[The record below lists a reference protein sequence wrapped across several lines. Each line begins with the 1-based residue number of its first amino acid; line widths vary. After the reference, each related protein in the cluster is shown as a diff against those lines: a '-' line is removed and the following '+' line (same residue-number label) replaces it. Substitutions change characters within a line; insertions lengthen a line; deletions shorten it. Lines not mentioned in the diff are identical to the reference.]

1 MPFNVRQ
8 YEIGQPFFGAADG
21 NVLAEMDQ
29 KRLQSYDLYENLYWN
44 NHASLKI
51 VLRGEDSLPIY
62 LPSGKKIIEA
72 TNRFLGQGFDYFVES
87 GSLESPEEP
96 PDEGSR
102 QAIESYF
109 RNWFKREELRS
120 KFASNKRWGL
130 VRADAVFY
138 LTADPGKEVGQ
149 RLSIHEVDP
158 RQIFLIDDPA
168 DVTRQIG
175 CHIVELVPDFREP
188 DTDKKI
194 VKRTTFRK
202 VQNATGGFTGKV
214 SSEVTHW
221 TIGKWDDRILA
232 PADMEKVSNAN
243 SDVPLEDLPDP
254 ISQLP
259 IYKWRNNPPQ
269 NSSWGM
275 SQLTGLETLIFGINQ
290 SLSDEDLT
298 LVMQGLGMFVTTAS
312 PPQDEN
318 GNVSDWNVGPGQVVE
333 VGAEDKFDR
342 VTGVS
347 DVSPYINHMTFMD
360 EKGLSESSGTP
371 AVAIGR
377 VDVAVAESGIS
388 LKLQLMPLLAQ
399 NEEKELEFIQVL
411 DQMFHDIVNMWL
423 PAYEEIAPNG
433 VVVSCIFDDPMPVNR
448 DARVQETL
456 LLYTS
461 DLILLTMA
469 IDSLTE
475 LGWKYPQQD
484 AEGNPL
490 NTEQIA
496 AMLLAQAAAK
506 AAALDPFAAQGLE
519 TGGGEFS
526 SETPGQTPDFGA
538 TGGVP
543 TTTAS
548 TNGQTVDLGVT

>member
-1 MPFNVRQ
+1 MPFNARQ
-8 YEIGQPFFGAADG
+8 YEIGEPFFGPADG
-21 NVLAEMDQ
+21 NVIAEMDQ
-29 KRLQSYDLYENLYWN
+29 KRLRAYDLYENLYWN
-44 NHASLKI
+44 NHTSLKI

-62 LPSGKKIIEA
+62 MPSGKKIIEA

-87 GSLESPEEP
+87 GSVDNPDEP

-102 QAIESYF
+102 QTIETYF
-109 RNWFKREELRS
+109 GKWFKREELRS

-138 LTADPGKEVGQ
+138 ITADPNKEEGS
-149 RLSIHEVDP
+149 RLSIHELDP
-158 RQIFLIDDPA
+158 RQLFLIDDPK
-168 DVTRQIG
+168 DTTRVTG
-175 CHIVELVPDFREP
+175 CYIVETVPDFREP

-194 VKRTTFRK
+194 VKRTAFRK
-202 VQNATGGFTGKV
+202 TQDDDGNFTGKV
-214 SSEVTHW
+214 TSEVTHW
-221 TIGKWDDRILA
+221 TVGKWDDRVLK
-232 PADMEKVSNAN
+232 PEDMEQVRNPEEDKES
-243 SDVPLEDLPDP
+243 EDLPDP

-259 IYKWRNNPPQ
+259 IYKWRNSPPQ

-275 SQLTGLETLIFGINQ
+275 SQLVGLETLIFGINQ

-298 LVMQGLGMFVTTAS
+298 LVMQGLGMYKTNAA
-312 PPQDEN
+312 PPQDPN
-318 GNVSDWNVGPGQVVE
+318 NPGVVQDWNVGPGQVVE
-333 VGAEDKFDR
+333 VGQDQYFDR

-347 DVSPYINHMTFMD
+347 DVSPYQNHMTFMD

-371 AVAIGR
+371 AIAIGR

-399 NEEKELEFIQVL
+399 NAEKELEFIQIL

-423 PAYEEIAPNG
+423 PAYENIQPNG
-433 VVVSCIFDDPMPVNR
+433 VIVSCIFDDPMPVNR

-484 AEGNPL
+484 ADGNPL
-490 NTEQIA
+490 DTEAIA
-496 AMLLAQAAAK
+496 AMLLAQASSKATAA
-506 AAALDPFAAQGLE
+506 DPFSAQGLE
-519 TGGGEFS
+519 EDTSAQEQ
-526 SETPGQTPDFGA
+526 PLGA
-538 TGGVP
+538 P
-543 TTTAS
+543 EN
-548 TNGQTVDLGVT
+548 NGQPTTVDLGVT

>member
-1 MPFNVRQ
+1 MPFNPRQ
-8 YEIGQPFFGAADG
+8 YEIGQPFFGPADG
-21 NVLAEMDQ
+21 NVVAELDQ
-29 KRLQSYDLYENLYWN
+29 QRLQAYDLYDNLYWN

-62 LPSGKKIIEA
+62 MPSGKKIVEA

-87 GSLESPEEP
+87 GSQDNPEES

-102 QAIESYF
+102 QTIETYF
-109 RNWFKREELRS
+109 KNWFKREQLRS

-130 VRADAVFY
+130 VRGDAVFY
-138 LTADPGKEVGQ
+138 LTADPNKEAGK
-149 RLSIHEVDP
+149 RLTIHEVDP
-158 RQIFLIDDPA
+158 RQIFLIEDPT
-168 DVTRQIG
+168 DTTRVVG
-175 CHIVELVPDFREP
+175 CYIVELVKDFREP

-194 VKRTTFRK
+194 VKRTAFRR
-202 VQNATGGFTGKV
+202 VQNEDGSFTGKV
-214 SSEVTHW
+214 TTEITHW
-221 TIGKWDDRILA
+221 TVSKWDDRVLKKEDLEQVRN
-232 PADMEKVSNAN
+232 PEG
-243 SDVPLEDLPDP
+243 DVPAEDLPDP

-259 IYKWRNNPPQ
+259 IYKWRNSPPQ

-275 SQLTGLETLIFGINQ
+275 SQLCGLETLIFGINQ

-298 LVMQGLGMFVTTAS
+298 LVMQGLGMYVTNAS
-312 PPQDEN
+312 PPEDPN
-318 GNVSDWNVGPGQVVE
+318 NPGVVADWNVGPGQVVE
-333 VGAEDKFDR
+333 VGTDQEFTR

-347 DVSPYINHMTFMD
+347 DVSPYQNHMTFMD

-371 AVAIGR
+371 AIAIGR

-411 DQMFHDIVNMWL
+411 DQMFYDIVNMWL
-423 PAYEEIAPNG
+423 PAYEEIQPNG

-475 LGWKYPQQD
+475 LGWKYPQTD
-484 AEGNPL
+484 AEGNAL
-490 NTEQIA
+490 DTEAIA
-496 AMLLAQAAAK
+496 AMLLAQASSKATAA
-506 AAALDPFAAQGLE
+506 DPFSAQGLE
-519 TGGGEFS
+519 QDTS
-526 SETPGQTPDFGA
+526 GQEQPLGA
-538 TGGVP
+538 P
-543 TTTAS
+543 EN
-548 TNGQTVDLGVT
+548 NGQPQTVDLGVT